1 MINVAKILAEQGVVS
16 HRTLQTVNELQQTSG
31 KPFTELFVEE
41 GIDPF
46 EIVETVTQSL
56 DIPHITSSS
65 DIELNEE
72 LARHI
77 GLKRCYEE
85 RFCPVMYYDIP
96 YILMFPLD
104 NDSLCGELKDSFNCD
119 NFCMATPEVVSQII
133 DALINPL
140 LTEENSRDLGGTVI
154 AQDVSVDID
163 NDSNKTNK
171 TIETLALIMKAA
183 ISQRASDILIVGQ
196 GETADVKFRI
206 DGEYVRYSSM
216 SISGVMAIVNV
227 ISDIA
232 GLSARSSNSLR
243 AGKIDIESAAQKFK
257 KAIRFN
263 FIPTKLGGS
272 LNIRLLSDAK
282 VIDYANLGMSKAMQ
296 RQLVAL
302 ENISQGLVLIV
313 GPTGS
318 GKSTTMLAYI
328 SDIIKHNVNICTV
341 EDPVE
346 AVIPGANQVD
356 ISDAGKGNLDP
367 STALTFNNVLK
378 SFMRHD
384 PDVIMVGE
392 IRDLEVAET
401 ALQAADTGHLV
412 ISTIHTKDAVSSV
425 SRLLGLGVK
434 PYEICDSLVAVV
446 AQRLVRRVCPHC
458 CEEYSLPADDPY
470 RELFNLGDG
479 KVVLKRGTGCASC
492 NQTGY
497 SGRMVIAECMVVTK
511 QLKQAIELEKPT
523 IELYDIVKKQGFV
536 SMIQDGIN
544 KALAG
549 ETTLDELAKFAQDKQ
564 LEEL

>member
-1 MINVAKILAEQGVVS
+1 MINIAKILADQGVVS
-16 HRTLQTVNELQQTSG
+16 HHTLQKVNEVQQSTG
-31 KPFTELFVEE
+31 KPFSELFIEE
-41 GIDPF
+41 GIDPS
-46 EIVETVTQSL
+46 EIVETVTQSMG
-56 DIPHITSSS
+56 IPQITSSD
-65 DIELNEE
+65 DIELDED
-72 LARHI
+72 LARRI
-77 GLKRCYEE
+77 GLKRCYTDH
-85 RFCPVMYYDIP
+85 FCPVLYYGTSYVLMY
-96 YILMFPLD
+96 PLD
-104 NDSLCGELKDSFNCD
+104 NEVLYGELQDSFGCE
-119 NFCMATPEVVSQII
+119 NFCMAVPSVVNQII
-133 DALINPL
+133 DMWINPL
-140 LTEENSRDLGGTVI
+140 ITEENSRDLGGAVI
-154 AQDVSVDID
+154 AQDVSVDVDTD
-163 NDSNKTNK
+163 NNK

-196 GETADVKFRI
+196 GDSSEVKFRI
-206 DGEYVRYSSM
+206 DGVYVKYSTM

-232 GLSARSSNSLR
+232 GLSVRSPQALR
-243 AGKIDIESAAQKFK
+243 AGKIEITSSTQGFSQS
-257 KAIRFN
+257 IRFN

-282 VIDYANLGMSKAMQ
+282 VVDYANLGMSKIMQ
-296 RQLVAL
+296 KQLTML
-302 ENISQGLVLIV
+302 EGISQGLVLVV

-328 SDIIKHNVNICTV
+328 SDIIKHNVNVCTV

-356 ISDAGKGNLDP
+356 ISDAGKGNTD
-367 STALTFNNVLK
+367 SATALTFTNVLK

-412 ISTIHTKDAVSSV
+412 ISTIHTKDAVSSI

-434 PYEICDSLVAVV
+434 PYQICDSLVAVV
-446 AQRLVRRVCPHC
+446 AQRLVRRVCPKC
-458 CEEYSLPADDPY
+458 AQSYELPADHPY
-470 RELFNLGDG
+470 RTLFNLGDRPLT
-479 KVVLKRGTGCASC
+479 LKKGVGCAAC

-497 SGRMVIAECMVVTK
+497 SGRMVIAECMLVSS
-511 QLKQAIELEKPT
+511 QLKQAIEMGKPT
-523 IELYDIVKKQGFV
+523 IELYSIIKDQGFI
-536 SMIQDGIN
+536 SMIQDGVN

-564 LEEL
+564 LEGL